1 MAFFMKNLIA
11 WVMFND
17 FTSQSIFVYVGINF
31 SPEGKN
37 ISLERYYRE
46 EHILSNA
53 VGSRNR
59 VPSQN
64 LA

>member
-1 MAFFMKNLIA
+1 M
-11 WVMFND
+11 
-17 FTSQSIFVYVGINF
+17 GINF